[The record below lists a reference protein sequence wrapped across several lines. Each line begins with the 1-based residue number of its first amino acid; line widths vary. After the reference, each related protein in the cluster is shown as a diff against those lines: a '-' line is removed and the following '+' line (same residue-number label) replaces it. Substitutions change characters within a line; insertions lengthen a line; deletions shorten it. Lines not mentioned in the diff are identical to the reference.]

1 MCGFS
6 TRDTAMAAPRC
17 SSSSVRTCRV
27 STPSSS
33 SPHAFFSFVLSL
45 SSSSAS
51 PCNGDTAAGHRR
63 RRGLVGHILIL
74 AMLIWASGESPT
86 TVSWRLGFFF
96 SPSCGEF
103 AFASCS
109 PPPRDASLINF
120 RIRELIFSYALF
132 TCSSNDF
139 KNQKKKNEDFNLSS
153 RRRVGAGFAGTH
165 ESWGPQVK
173 GLTGAVEPVDEE
185 SPAGDDGAA
194 GEGAEVCCFDNRG
207 IGRSSVPPHKSQ
219 YT

>member
-139 KNQKKKNEDFNLSS
+139 KNQKKKNEDLIS
-153 RRRVGAGFAGTH
+153 RHVDALAQGSRGRTSRGARR
-165 ESWGPQVK
+165 
-173 GLTGAVEPVDEE
+173 
-185 SPAGDDGAA
+185 
-194 GEGAEVCCFDNRG
+194 
-207 IGRSSVPPHKSQ
+207 
-219 YT
+219 